1 MMLLGKVIKLA
12 MTAQSDF
19 PDDVIVR
26 EPEFVPLLSAEAEL
40 AGMDVPRFVADTV
53 SRFMAYEDGE
63 SWTTIVSNIQRT
75 DDPGKQRSSGPGLN
89 RAPTGRKEKVSSNI
103 QRTDDPG
110 YAFISTI
117 MHARVDHH
125 CEQHEGHEH
134 HHDHPRA
141 HGAAG

>member
-26 EPEFVPLLSAEAEL
+26 EPEFVPLLSAEAER
-40 AGMDVPRFVADTV
+40 AGMEVPRFVADTV
-53 SRFMAYEDGE
+53 SRFMTYEDGE
-63 SWTTIVSNIQRT
+63 SWTTIV
-75 DDPGKQRSSGPGLN
+75 
-89 RAPTGRKEKVSSNI
+89 SNI

-141 HGAAG
+141 HGAEV

>member
-19 PDDVIVR
+19 PTDVVVR
-26 EPEFVPLLSAEAEL
+26 EPEFVVRLESEAER

-63 SWTTIVSNIQRT
+63 SWTTIV
-75 DDPGKQRSSGPGLN
+75 G
-89 RAPTGRKEKVSSNI
+89 NI

-117 MHARVDHH
+117 MHARVDHK
-125 CEQHEGHEH
+125 CEQH
-134 HHDHPRA
+134 D
-141 HGAAG
+141 